1 MLERTRIRK
10 QRQRKRR
17 LRLIAG
23 ILAVIA
29 TTVLLCGL
37 THKPQVSGYE
47 YDTAST
53 LWELSE
59 RYCPDS
65 MDKRKYIDE
74 IMQLNNM
81 SDSTVYAHKM
91 YMVPVYEK

>member
-1 MLERTRIRK
+1 MLHKTYIRK
-10 QRQRKRR
+10 QARKKRR
-17 LRLIAG
+17 KKLLL

-29 TTVLLCGL
+29 AAVLLCGGL
-37 THKPQVSGYE
+37 RKPHIVGYE
-47 YDTAST
+47 YDTAPT
-53 LWELSE
+53 LWALSE

-74 IMQLNNM
+74 IMRLNNM
-81 SDSTVYAHKM
+81 PDSTVYAHKM